1 MQAFLR
7 NCFPFGGTYYHRHDK
22 VPFFLFLSLYRIQKL
37 SSFFFFFLAELS
49 CLSQMF
55 FPSFSAIKMNASDVS
70 NGSIWK
76 VKRNTVLCP
85 VNSQPYE
92 QSASAS
98 LSALLKKMRGKGEL
112 TLLGV
117 PTLYFII
124 RICITAGHGSYK

>member
-1 MQAFLR
+1 
-7 NCFPFGGTYYHRHDK
+7 
-22 VPFFLFLSLYRIQKL
+22 
-37 SSFFFFFLAELS
+37 
-49 CLSQMF
+49 MF

-98 LSALLKKMRGKGEL
+98 LSALLKKMRGKGEV

>member
-1 MQAFLR
+1 MR
-7 NCFPFGGTYYHRHDK
+7 NYFPFCGTYYHRDDK
-22 VPFFLFLSLYRIQKL
+22 VSSLLFLSLYRIQKL
-37 SSFFFFFLAELS
+37 LSFFLFFFFLAVLS
-49 CLSQMF
+49 SSSQMF

-85 VNSQPYE
+85 VNSQLYE

-98 LSALLKKMRGKGEL
+98 LPVLLKKMCGKGEL

-124 RICITAGHGSYK
+124 RIYITAGHCSYK